1 MDTRPS
7 PDKGSSIGAS
17 LPPEQHSAAD
27 IAMAGEIM
35 KNLERLQQGN
45 NASKDDI

>member
-17 LPPEQHSAAD
+17 LPEQHSAAD